1 MSDEEGV
8 IQLADFLGGFSS
20 ELTGYLLLIEMS
32 LVIHIHIYIYICNYM
47 CIYNYIYSVLIF
59 NRVLCIYSVFCLIT

>member
-20 ELTGYLLLIEMS
+20 ELTGYLLLIGIGMTH
-32 LVIHIHIYIYICNYM
+32 VIHIQIYIYI
-47 CIYNYIYSVLIF
+47 
-59 NRVLCIYSVFCLIT
+59 

>member
-20 ELTGYLLLIEMS
+20 ELTGYLLLIEMTH
-32 LVIHIHIYIYICNYM
+32 VIHIQIYIYI
-47 CIYNYIYSVLIF
+47 YIYVTIC
-59 NRVLCIYSVFCLIT
+59 VYIIIYIACLFSIVYCASIVCFA

>member
-20 ELTGYLLLIEMS
+20 ELTGYLLLIEMTH
-32 LVIHIHIYIYICNYM
+32 VIHIQIYIYIYICNYM
-47 CIYNYIYSVLIF
+47 CIYNYIYIA
-59 NRVLCIYSVFCLIT
+59 

>member
-20 ELTGYLLLIEMS
+20 ELTGYLLLIEMTH
-32 LVIHIHIYIYICNYM
+32 VIHIQIYIYICNYM
-47 CIYNYIYSVLIF
+47 CIYNYIYIA
-59 NRVLCIYSVFCLIT
+59 

>member
-20 ELTGYLLLIEMS
+20 ELTGYLLLIEMTH
-32 LVIHIHIYIYICNYM
+32 VIHIQIYIYVTICVYII
-47 CIYNYIYSVLIF
+47 IYIA
-59 NRVLCIYSVFCLIT
+59 CLFSIVYCASIVCFA